1 MANLQVFR
9 PVKDLF
15 KVSDELDRFMWGLN
29 RLEGEEETPAGWYP
43 AVDIAEDKESLTLHA
58 ELPGLKR
65 EEVKINVRDGVLTLR
80 GERKFE
86 EERKKDNYYRIE
98 RSYGMFSRSFTLP
111 RTAYWRL
118 RSLRSGRRKI
128 ARSRLKCTKEV
139 FLNQPMHPSQRV
151 PDFWNPFLLI

>member
-1 MANLQVFR
+1 MSNLQVFR

-15 KVSDELDRFMWGLN
+15 KVSDELERFMWGLN
-29 RLEGEEETPAGWYP
+29 RLEGEEENPAGWYP

-111 RTAYWRL
+111 TTVDA
-118 RSLRSGRRKI
+118 SKI
-128 ARSRLKCTKEV
+128 QASMKDGVLEV
-139 FLNQPMHPSQRV
+139 TIPKKPEAKDREIAIEVH
-151 PDFWNPFLLI
+151 